1 MYQKCINKGMG
12 KLGNW
17 EMEGGSEALP
27 AESRFQLEQQQVGII
42 CFNQIQDKVFL
53 VEQETL

>member
-1 MYQKCINKGMG
+1 MYEKCINKGMG

-27 AESRFQLEQQQVGII
+27 AESRWNNNKWESFVSIRSRI
-42 CFNQIQDKVFL
+42 KFS
-53 VEQETL
+53 

>member
-1 MYQKCINKGMG
+1 MG

>member
-1 MYQKCINKGMG
+1 
-12 KLGNW
+12 
-17 EMEGGSEALP
+17 MEGGSEALP